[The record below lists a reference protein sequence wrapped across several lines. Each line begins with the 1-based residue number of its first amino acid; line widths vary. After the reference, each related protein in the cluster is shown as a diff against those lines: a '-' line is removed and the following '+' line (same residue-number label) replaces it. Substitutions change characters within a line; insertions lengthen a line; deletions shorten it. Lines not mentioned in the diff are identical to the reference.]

1 MNERDLSDA
10 ALRSTGEGF
19 SRFVP
24 FRGGMSQK
32 YLERNN
38 CRAWDLPISLSWR
51 ADGHYNTVSAIMMR
65 ITNIS
70 RMKHVCNYCSVY
82 LTCALGQITF
92 F

>member
-1 MNERDLSDA
+1 MNESNLSDA

-32 YLERNN
+32 YSERNN
-38 CRAWDLPISLSWR
+38 CRTWELPISLSWR
-51 ADGHYNTVSAIMMR
+51 ADEHN
-65 ITNIS
+65 NIGS
-70 RMKHVCNYCSVY
+70 HDENHKYEQDLTYCSIY

>member
-24 FRGGMSQK
+24 FGGGMSQK
-32 YLERNN
+32 YSERNN

-51 ADGHYNTVSAIMMR
+51 ADEHN
-65 ITNIS
+65 NIS
-70 RMKHVCNYCSVY
+70 YHGENHKYEQDE
-82 LTCALGQITF
+82 TCLHLL
-92 F
+92 